1 MAIRTAQRFRD
12 RPEAGR
18 ELGAELHGYAGCE
31 GVIVLGLPRGGVPV
45 AYEVARAL
53 RARLDVFVVRK
64 LGVPGRE
71 ELALGAIASGGVRV
85 LNSRL
90 IAALEL
96 PAEWLES
103 IDAAERRELQR
114 RERIYREDLPPA
126 QLGGRT
132 AILVDDGLA
141 TGSTMTAAVEAVRT
155 EEPAAIVVAVPVADP
170 EVCARLRR
178 RAEEV
183 VCLRSPQRLGAVGLY
198 YEDFSQTSDDE
209 VRALLAAAR
218 RSPARGGDGAS
229 SAG

>member
-1 MAIRTAQRFRD
+1 MAIRTAERFRD

-18 ELGAELHGYAGCE
+18 ELGEELHAFAGRE
-31 GVIVLGLPRGGVPV
+31 DVIVLGLPRGGVPI

-53 RARLDVFVVRK
+53 RAPLDVFVVRK

-96 PAEWLES
+96 PEDWIES
-103 IDAAERRELQR
+103 IHASERRELER
-114 RERIYREDLPPA
+114 RERIYRGSLPAPE
-126 QLGGRT
+126 LRGRT

-141 TGSTMTAAVEAVRT
+141 TGSTMTAAVEAVRC
-155 EEPAAIVVAVPVADP
+155 EEPAEIVVAVPVADP
-170 EVCARLRR
+170 EVCARLGR

-183 VCLRSPQRLGAVGLY
+183 VCLRMPLRLGAVGLY
-198 YEDFSQTSDDE
+198 YEDFSQTSDE
-209 VRALLAAAR
+209 QVRALLAAAR
-218 RSPARGGDGAS
+218 RPPAGGA
-229 SAG
+229 AV